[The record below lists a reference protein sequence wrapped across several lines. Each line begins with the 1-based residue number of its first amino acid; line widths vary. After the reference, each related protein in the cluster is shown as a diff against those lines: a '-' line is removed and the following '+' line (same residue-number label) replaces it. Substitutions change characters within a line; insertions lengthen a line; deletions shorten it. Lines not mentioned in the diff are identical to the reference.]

1 MSNKKKSE
9 NITHPDFLIID
20 ALSLIISFIV
30 SYRIKFGSFDFVH
43 TDVWA
48 PLLFTVV
55 LLNTVIC
62 LFSNPYQGIFRRPYY
77 EEIIRSL
84 LLSIYNLLI
93 SSVIFYVFKIGTFF
107 SRQTVLTMYG
117 IYFIFSLAL
126 KCIWKK
132 LALSEKIKNVNADKI
147 SLFVVGNRENIEEVL
162 HNAAAGDF
170 EAYEFIGIYLAG
182 GGEAEKIDGIK
193 VFGNENDI
201 ADRIISEGA
210 DEVLIAAEPSVLS
223 AVQYKKLIAN
233 GTGIHMSVE
242 AMIGFGTEDYG
253 ISDVGVYKTLSVG
266 TYEFTPLQRFYLVI
280 KRLFDIIIG
289 IVLLPLLAVI
299 SAAVKLGYAASG
311 DKAKIFYTQKRVG
324 RNGKPINIIKFR
336 TMVPNAD
343 DVLTQL
349 ITDPKYKAEWD
360 ENQKLAD
367 DPRIT
372 SLGRFLRKTSIDE
385 LPQIINVIKGEMSLV
400 GPRPLVLGELE
411 AHGGMKLYQQI
422 KPGITGWWGCNGRS
436 NIDYRERLELEYYY
450 VKNFSA
456 YLDFLCVLRTA
467 FAVLRRDGA
476 E

>member
-1 MSNKKKSE
+1 MSGKKNGE
-9 NITHPDFLIID
+9 NITHLDFLIID
-20 ALSLIISFIV
+20 ALSLIISFV
-30 SYRIKFGSFDFVH
+30 FSYRIKFGSFDFVH

-48 PLLFTVV
+48 PLLFTVI

-84 LLSIYNLLI
+84 LLNIYNLLI

-117 IYFIFSLAL
+117 IYFILSLIL
-126 KCIWKK
+126 KCLWKK
-132 LALSEKIKNVNADKI
+132 LALSEKIKNVNAEKI
-147 SLFVVGNRENIEEVL
+147 SLFVVGNRDNIEEVL

-170 EAYEFIGIYLAG
+170 EAYEFIGIYLADG
-182 GGEAEKIDGIK
+182 GDTEKISGIK
-193 VFGNENDI
+193 VFAGGEDI

-242 AMIGFGTEDYG
+242 AMIGFGTEDYN

-280 KRLFDIIIG
+280 KRLLDIVIG
-289 IVLLPLLAVI
+289 IVLLPLLGIIA
-299 SAAVKLGYAASG
+299 AAVKLIYAASG
-311 DKAKIFYTQKRVG
+311 DKGKIFYEQKRIG
-324 RNGKPINIIKFR
+324 KNGKPINIIKFR
-336 TMVPNAD
+336 TMVSDAD
-343 DVLTQL
+343 KILSEL
-349 ITDPKYKAEWD
+349 IKDPKYKAEWD
-360 ENQKLAD
+360 ENQKLTD

-372 SLGRFLRKTSIDE
+372 TLGRFLRKTSIDE
-385 LPQIINVIKGEMSLV
+385 LPQIINVINGEMSLV

-411 AHGGMKLYQQI
+411 AHGGMKLYQQV

-456 YLDFLCVLRTA
+456 YLDFLCVLRTVI
-467 FAVLRRDGA
+467 AVISRDGA